1 MLDWAMVHQDT
12 RTYTAD
18 LHLHSRY
25 AYATSEQLS
34 LENLAAWAKIKGID
48 LLSSA
53 DFTHPAWL
61 QELRQGLVEAGTGL
75 FEHNG
80 VKFVLG
86 AEVSCV
92 YRQAGRG
99 RRVHMLVFAPDMAT
113 VELLNAKLDRH
124 GNLASDGR
132 PVLGLSARDFVELAL
147 ESNPQCLVI
156 PAHIWTPW
164 YGILGSKSGFD
175 SLEECFLDLTPHI
188 HAVETG
194 LSSDPAMNWMIPEL
208 AGRTIVSF
216 SDAHSLAKL
225 GREVTVFQGE
235 LSYRGLASALASQGV
250 GYTVEFY
257 PEEGKYHFSGHR
269 KCGVRQGTQETLG
282 SDGRCP
288 VCGRPMTL
296 GVLHRMAAMS
306 QRDTPEAPPADIRE
320 DLTGGGMVSSPLGRP
335 PFVRLLPLQE
345 IISQTVKS
353 GVASKRVQKEYHRLV
368 AELGSELDILIR
380 SSSCDLARAGGEQLA
395 RAVLRARAGEVQV
408 EPGYDGVYGSVDVLQ
423 SKDYS

>member
-1 MLDWAMVHQDT
+1 MLQRDAT
-12 RTYTAD
+12 TYTAD

-25 AYATSEQLS
+25 AYATSKQLS

-61 QELRQGLVEAGTGL
+61 QELRQGLVEDGTGL

-92 YRQAGRG
+92 YRQGERG

-113 VELLNAKLDRH
+113 VELLNAKLGRH

-132 PVLGLSARDFVELAL
+132 PVLGLSARDLVELAL
-147 ESNPQCLVI
+147 ESNPQCLLI

-175 SLEECFLDLTPHI
+175 SLEECFLDMTPHI

-235 LSYRGLASALASQGV
+235 LSYRGLAGALASQGV

-269 KCGVRQGTQETLG
+269 KCGVRQGAQETLG

-306 QRDTPEAPPADIRE
+306 LRDTSEPPTADLRE

-335 PFVRLLPLQE
+335 PFIRLVPLQE
-345 IISQTVKS
+345 IISQTVRS
-353 GVASKRVQKEYHRLV
+353 GTASKRVQNAYQQLV
-368 AELGSELDILIR
+368 GELGSELVILIK
-380 SSSCDLARAGGEQLA
+380 SSYSELQQAGGEQLA
-395 RAVLRARAGEVQV
+395 QAVLRARAGEVQV
-408 EPGYDGVYGSVDVLQ
+408 EPGYDGVYGRVDVLR
-423 SKDYS
+423 SSGSS